1 MEIEEAMSIA
11 RSRGFRRQL
20 RSDLD
25 RENGEHNICE
35 DENSSCQQRN
45 LSAALHLRP
54 QAEESENVAIVAN
67 MANAV
72 G

>member
-1 MEIEEAMSIA
+1 MEIEEVICTAL
-11 RSRGFRRQL
+11 SRGIRRHL

-25 RENGEHNICE
+25 RENGEHNIWK
-35 DENSSCQQRN
+35 DENSSCQQTN

-54 QAEESENVAIVAN
+54 QVEESENVAIVAN

>member
-1 MEIEEAMSIA
+1 MEMEEAICTAWSQGI
-11 RSRGFRRQL
+11 RRQL

-25 RENGEHNICE
+25 RENGEHKIWK

-45 LSAALHLRP
+45 LSAALHLKP
-54 QAEESENVAIVAN
+54 QLEESENVAIVAN